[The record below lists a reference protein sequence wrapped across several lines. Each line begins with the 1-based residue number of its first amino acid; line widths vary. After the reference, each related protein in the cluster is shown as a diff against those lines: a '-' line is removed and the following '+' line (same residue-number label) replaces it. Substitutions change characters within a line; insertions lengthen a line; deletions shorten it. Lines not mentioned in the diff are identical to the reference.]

1 MPLTFLGFWRF
12 HYFDIRNYLFSII
25 SQVKDQVEA
34 KYGVGDRYE
43 PVEYRIEVVAGYLY
57 HIRLFKLFFVLIYC
71 FNNYALNHFKMG
83 GTSGKQYK
91 MKKKIKET
99 KLWFIL

>member
-12 HYFDIRNYLFSII
+12 HYFDTKNYLFSII

-57 HIRLFKLFFVLIYC
+57 HVKVVQTFFC
-71 FNNYALNHFKMG
+71 FNLLF
-83 GTSGKQYK
+83 
-91 MKKKIKET
+91 
-99 KLWFIL
+99 